1 MLDISTIVITYV
13 MQVLV
18 VQFLFPKIKG
28 LKIREDWIDSAII
41 VLIFSVSNYVLRTIL
56 VKFTLGL
63 AAVVYYLTLGILGL
77 LLDAVILL
85 GISHFLPDKL
95 KVDSFW
101 SALSGG
107 ILLVVTS
114 FIF

>member
-63 AAVVYYLTLGILGL
+63 AAVV
-77 LLDAVILL
+77 
-85 GISHFLPDKL
+85 
-95 KVDSFW
+95 
-101 SALSGG
+101 
-107 ILLVVTS
+107 
-114 FIF
+114 